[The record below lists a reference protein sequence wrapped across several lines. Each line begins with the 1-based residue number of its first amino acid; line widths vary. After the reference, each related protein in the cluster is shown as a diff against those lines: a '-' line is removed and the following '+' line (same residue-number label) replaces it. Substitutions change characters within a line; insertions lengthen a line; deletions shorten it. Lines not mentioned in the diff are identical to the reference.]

1 MLFAALL
8 MLTNGNQSVT
18 VVERLDTSKINTH
31 YVGNRAPL
39 KPSAFIKLPVGA
51 VKPKGW
57 LLETLRRQHAGLA
70 GQLGEI
76 SVWLQKE
83 GNAWLS
89 EDGKGEWGWEELP
102 YWLKGYTSTAF
113 ILEDDK
119 AIAEAKAWIDGAI
132 ASQRPNGD
140 FGPAM
145 GEGPTRDYWGN
156 MVMLYC
162 LQTYYEATED
172 KRVIDLMTKYFRFQ
186 LSVPDDEFLNGYWQR
201 VRGGD
206 NLHSVMWL
214 YNITGDA
221 FLIDLMHKVHRCTTD
236 WTSPRHRFEDIR
248 NAKSKRSGM
257 DWPDWFLDLPD
268 WHNVNVAQAFREP
281 AQYWQ
286 LSGEKLHLE
295 AAYRNHRVIRERFG
309 QVPGG
314 MFGGDENSRPGYDDP
329 RQAIETCGIVEQMNS
344 DQHMLR
350 ITGDPMWAD
359 HCEDVAFNTLPA
371 AFMSDMKSLR
381 YLTAPNMAVSDSESH
396 HPGIDNG
403 GPFLVM
409 NPFSNRCCQHNHT
422 QGWPYFVENLWMATP
437 DNGLAA
443 VMYSPSEVTAKV
455 GSGETVT
462 IRTDTKYPFE
472 ETVNFAIAEGG
483 GRFPIYLRIPSWCET
498 ASVSFPGGSNW
509 AWHSSG
515 KLIRLEFDWEEGDT
529 FTLSLEMKVKTRTWE
544 DNHDSVSV
552 DYGPLTFSLK
562 IDEKY
567 TRVASGETAVHD
579 ARWQKGADP
588 SEWPS
593 WEINPTSAWNY
604 ALTSMDFDLRNL
616 AWPKDGFPWTAKGVP
631 LQLIAKARRVPEWTL
646 DETGLVAELQDS
658 PAKTSEPEETITLIP
673 MGAARLRI
681 SAFPTASPTGTLWTT
696 HKAPVR
702 LYQARASHTWGGDS
716 VHAVCDG
723 VEPQSSNDQG
733 VPRHTFWP
741 HKGTE
746 EWITATF
753 DTPREIRETSV
764 YWFDDTGDGEC
775 RVPESWSVEWLDGEV
790 WRPVRPLGEWGVARD
805 TYNRVP
811 FEPVVT
817 TALRMRLKLQE
828 GFSAG
833 VLEWRVPERRH

>member
-1 MLFAALL
+1 MLVAALL
-8 MLTNGNQSVT
+8 MLSHSQDSVT
-18 VVERLDTSKINTH
+18 VVDRPSTSQTNSH
-31 YVGNRAPL
+31 YVASRTPL
-39 KPSAFIKLPVGA
+39 QPIPFIKLPVGA
-51 VKPKGW
+51 VKPRGW
-57 LLETLRRQHAGLA
+57 LLETLKRQHAGLA

-89 EDGKGEWGWEELP
+89 KDGKGEWGWEELP
-102 YWLKGYTSTAF
+102 YWLKGYVSTAY
-113 ILEDDK
+113 ILQDEN
-119 AIAEAKAWIDGAI
+119 AIKESKVWIDGAI

-162 LQTYYEATED
+162 LQTYYEATQD
-172 KRVIDLMTKYFRFQ
+172 PRVIDLMTKYFRFQ
-186 LSVPDDEFLNGYWQR
+186 LTVPDGEFLNGYWQK

-221 FLIDLMHKVHRCTTD
+221 FLVDLMHKVHRCTTD
-236 WTSPRHRFEDIR
+236 WTSPRHKFEDIK
-248 NAKSKRSGM
+248 NAKSKRSGT

-286 LSGEKLHLE
+286 LSDNDEHKY
-295 AAYRNHRVIRERFG
+295 AAYRNFVTVRRHFG

-344 DQHMLR
+344 DQELIR
-350 ITGDPMWAD
+350 ITGDPAWAD

-371 AFMSDMKSLR
+371 AFMPDMKSLR

-422 QGWPYFVENLWMATP
+422 QGWPYFVENLWMATT

-455 GSGETVT
+455 GKGETVT

-472 ETVNFAIAEGG
+472 WMMTFKITDGG
-483 GRFPIYLRIPSWCET
+483 GAFPLYFRVPAWCDGAIVWVNDATVTDQGTPGKYVRIERTWKP
-498 ASVSFPGGSNW
+498 
-509 AWHSSG
+509 
-515 KLIRLEFDWEEGDT
+515 GDT
-529 FTLSLEMKVKTRTWE
+529 VTIHVPMRAKTRTWE
-544 DNHDSVSV
+544 DNHNSVSV

-562 IDEKY
+562 IEEKY
-567 TRVASGETAVHD
+567 VKVASGETAVHD

-593 WEINPTSAWNY
+593 WEIHPTSEWNF
-604 ALTSMDFDLRNL
+604 ALSSLKFEVSNRP
-616 AWPKDGFPWTAKGVP
+616 WPKDDFPWTVDSAP
-631 LQLIAKARRVPEWTL
+631 LQITTKARMLPEWTL

-658 PAKTSEPEETITLIP
+658 PAKTTELEETITLIP

-681 SAFPTASPTGTLWTT
+681 SAFPTASDNGHQWT
-696 HKAPVR
+696 KPVAPVR
-702 LYQARASHTWGGDS
+702 LYKASASHTWGGDK
-716 VHAVCDG
+716 VHAIADG
-723 VEPQSSNDQG
+723 VEPKSSNDQG

-746 EWITATF
+746 EWLTATF

-775 RVPESWSVEWLDGEV
+775 RVPAKWSVEYLEDGEWKRV
-790 WRPVRPLGEWGVARD
+790 VSSGAYGVERD
-805 TYNRVP
+805 KYNRIP

-817 TALRMRLKLQE
+817 TALRMKIKLQP
-828 GFSAG
+828 GYSAG

>member
-1 MLFAALL
+1 MLIAALI
-8 MLTNGNQSVT
+8 MTTQGNQSVT
-18 VVERLDTSKINTH
+18 VVDRPDKSKSNEH
-31 YVGNRAPL
+31 YQGNRTPL
-39 KPSAFIKLPVGA
+39 HPGAFVKLPVGA

-57 LLETLRRQHAGLA
+57 LLETLKRQHAGLA

-76 SVWLQKE
+76 SVWLQKD

-89 EDGKGEWGWEELP
+89 KEGKGEWGWEELP
-102 YWLKGYTSTAF
+102 YWLKGYISTAY
-113 ILEDDK
+113 ILQDEK
-119 AIAEAKAWIDGAI
+119 AIEEAKVWIDGAI

-145 GEGPTRDYWGN
+145 GDGPTRDYWGN

-172 KRVIDLMTKYFRFQ
+172 KRVLDLMTKYFRFQ
-186 LSVPDDEFLNGYWQR
+186 LSVSDDEFLNGYWQK

-221 FLIDLMHKVHRCTTD
+221 FLVDLMHKVHRCTTD

-257 DWPDWFLDLPD
+257 EWPDWFLDLPD

-371 AFMSDMKSLR
+371 AFMPDMKSLR

-455 GSGETVT
+455 GKGETVT
-462 IRTDTKYPFE
+462 IVTDTRYPFE
-472 ETVNFAIAEGG
+472 GG
-483 GRFPIYLRIPSWCET
+483 VTIRIKSGNTKFPIFFRIPSWVDRGEFT
-498 ASVSFPGGSNW
+498 VNGQVNELYVDGG
-509 AWHSSG
+509 
-515 KLIRLEFDWEEGDT
+515 KYLRLEREWKEGDT
-529 FTLSLEMKVKTRTWE
+529 VELNFGMGLRIRTWE
-544 DNHDSVSV
+544 ANHNSVSV
-552 DYGPLTFSLK
+552 DFGPLTFSLK
-562 IDEKY
+562 IEEKY
-567 TRVASGETAVHD
+567 VKVASGETAVHD

-593 WEINPTSAWNY
+593 WEIHPASAWNY
-604 ALTSMDFDLRNL
+604 ALTLKGFDVRNL
-616 AWPKDGFPWTAKGVP
+616 VWPKDDFPWTAESVP
-631 LQLIAKARRVPEWTL
+631 LQLFARARRIPEWTL

-658 PAKTSEPEETITLIP
+658 PAKTSEPEETITLLP

-681 SAFPTASPTGTLWTT
+681 SAFPTASENGHQWT
-696 HKAPVR
+696 KPVAPKR
-702 LYQARASHTWGGDS
+702 LYKARASHTWGGDS
-716 VHAVCDG
+716 VYAIADG
-723 VEPQSSNDQG
+723 VEPKSSNDQG

-746 EWITATF
+746 EWLSATF

-764 YWFDDTGDGEC
+764 YWFDDTGEGEC
-775 RVPESWSVEWLDGEV
+775 RVPASWSVEYLDGEA
-790 WRPVRPLGEWGVARD
+790 WRPVKALGTYGLARD
-805 TYNRVP
+805 VYNRVP

-817 TALRMRLKLQE
+817 TALRMTLRLQD